1 MTPENIFL
9 IYLAAIFGL
18 CWGSFL
24 NVIAHRL
31 LCGTSPFRGRSHC
44 PSCAEPIAWHDL
56 IPVLSWICLRAR
68 CRTCA
73 AKISWLYPFIETLTA
88 LSFIGLILCV
98 PSHYWPAL
106 FLYISAL
113 IITIR
118 TDIAELVIM
127 RQTTLFIMPI
137 GVVMAYYGLI
147 PISIQQSLLG
157 GLIGAGVIGLTS
169 LIFWFLTKKIGIGQ
183 GDIELCGLIGGFTGL
198 TGWWFALM
206 VGSITGTLIGLTA
219 LLIKPK
225 NSSHQLTKLPF
236 GALLAFG
243 SLVFTIFQTPIE
255 GLLAK
260 FLLVV

>member
-9 IYLAAIFGL
+9 IYLAAFFGL

-44 PSCAEPIAWHDL
+44 PSCASPIAWYDL

-68 CRTCA
+68 CRTCT
-73 AKISWLYPFIETLTA
+73 AKISWLYPFIELLTA
-88 LSFIGLILCV
+88 LSFIGLALFV
-98 PSHYWPAL
+98 PARYWPAL

-113 IITIR
+113 VITVR
-118 TDIAELVIM
+118 TDIAELIIM
-127 RQTTLFIMPI
+127 RQTTLFIIPI
-137 GVVMAYYGLI
+137 GAAMAYYKLI

-157 GLIGAGVIGLTS
+157 GLIGTGVIGLTS
-169 LIFWFLTKKIGIGQ
+169 LTFWFLTKRIGIGQ
-183 GDIELCGLIGGFTGL
+183 GDIELCGLIGVFTGL

-206 VGSITGTLIGLTA
+206 VGSIAGTLIGMTD
-219 LLIKPK
+219 LIAKPK
-225 NSSHQLTKLPF
+225 KSSGLLAKLPF
-236 GALLAFG
+236 GALLALG
-243 SLVFTIFQTPIE
+243 SIIFTVFQVPIE
-255 GLLAK
+255 ALIAK